1 MTLND
6 ILASTERES
15 KLRQEQFPLREIAR
29 KIEKMGPTRGF
40 RRALAAKPFGLIAEI
55 KRKSPS
61 MGEINPLADAIA
73 VPVYHAN
80 DFVSAISV
88 LTQESHFGGSPKILK
103 DIAQKTQCRPKP
115 ILRKDFIF
123 SEYEVYFSRFIGA
136 DAILLMANVVTD
148 AKEFKKLHDLANDL
162 GMDVLCEVHEEQEI
176 DILPDSARVCGINS
190 RRFKNVRQKQN
201 WTAKM
206 LAAIMLSSSNQA
218 DTKTDISAFELVAK
232 LPASC
237 LKVAESGISKSNFAE
252 VVKNYPFNAALVGTS
267 LLSNNLAKRSR
278 SALAHDA
285 IEKEINALRDIYYQV
300 RGDLSPP
307 VVKRFTKTRV
317 GLARRAPLVGR
328 QTAGV

>member
-6 ILASTERES
+6 ILVSTERES
-15 KLRQEQFPLREIAR
+15 KLRQEQYPLREITR
-29 KIEKMGPTRGF
+29 KIDKMGPTRGF

-88 LTQESHFGGSPKILK
+88 LTQETHFGGSPKILK

-123 SEYEVYFSRFIGA
+123 SEYEVFFSRFIGA

-148 AKEFKKLHDLANDL
+148 AIQFKKLHDLANAL
-162 GMDVLCEVHEEQEI
+162 GMDVLCEVHEENEI
-176 DILPDSARVCGINS
+176 GILPDTARICGINS
-190 RRFKNVRQKQN
+190 RKFKNAKQKQG
-201 WTAKM
+201 WSAKM
-206 LAAIMLSSSNQA
+206 LSALMLSASNQA
-218 DTKTDISAFELVAK
+218 DTKTDLSAFDLVRK

-252 VVKNYPFNAALVGTS
+252 VVENYPFNAALVGTS
-267 LLSNNLAKRSR
+267 LLSNTLAKRSR

-285 IEKEINALRDIYYQV
+285 IDKEINALRDICYRV
-300 RGDLSPP
+300 RADLNPP
-307 VVKRFTKTRV
+307 EVKRFTKTPT
-317 GLARRAPLVGR
+317 GAARS
-328 QTAGV
+328 TATLSRRPVNA